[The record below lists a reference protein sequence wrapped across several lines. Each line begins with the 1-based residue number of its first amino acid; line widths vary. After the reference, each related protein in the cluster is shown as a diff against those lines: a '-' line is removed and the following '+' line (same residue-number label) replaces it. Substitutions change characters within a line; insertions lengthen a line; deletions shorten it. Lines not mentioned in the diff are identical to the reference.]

1 MPLDTMRQRSG
12 LGRIAKAVSLGY
24 DTKEDNMAREDREL
38 LEDILFEMTG
48 KSRRTI
54 SNMTD
59 EELVDTITE

>member
-1 MPLDTMRQRSG
+1 
-12 LGRIAKAVSLGY
+12 
-24 DTKEDNMAREDREL
+24 MAREDREL